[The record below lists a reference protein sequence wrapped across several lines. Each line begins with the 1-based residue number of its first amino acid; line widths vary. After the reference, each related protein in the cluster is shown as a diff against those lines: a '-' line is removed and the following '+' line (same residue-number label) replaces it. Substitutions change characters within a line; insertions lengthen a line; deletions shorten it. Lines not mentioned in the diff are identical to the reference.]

1 MMRRTIPL
9 ALAALLA
16 LGTAPAL
23 AQDAESTV
31 TQRAEAPEVGLAM
44 EFPADWRVS
53 NPEGLRVSAITT
65 ADDEPVMET
74 TAFMANAGGGTWCS
88 VDAYIGLKAPL
99 ESHAYQYAAYL
110 QRSESESVA
119 MVLAETEL
127 PAGPAYR
134 IELFDQATGR
144 IRAMYLFDGP
154 AGEDGTFNRFLMV
167 CAAREV
173 TEPFWE
179 PIAESAEV
187 FEPVPAED
195 EMAESEMADDE
206 VADDAPEATGEST
219 EDDAEEE

>member
-1 MMRRTIPL
+1 MMRRTTPL

-23 AQDAESTV
+23 AQDAESAE
-31 TQRAEAPEVGLAM
+31 TQRAEVPELGLAM
-44 EFPADWRVS
+44 EFPAEWRVS
-53 NPEGLRVSAITT
+53 SPEGQRISAITT
-65 ADDEPVMET
+65 ADDEPVMEM
-74 TAFMANAGGGTWCS
+74 TAFMANAGSGTWCN
-88 VDAYIGLKAPL
+88 VDAYIELAASL

-110 QRSESESVA
+110 QQSEAESVA
-119 MVLAETEL
+119 MMVAETEL

-134 IELFDQATGR
+134 IELFDQETGR

-167 CAAREV
+167 CAAREL

-187 FEPVPAED
+187 FEPVAAESDMSAD
-195 EMAESEMADDE
+195 EMADEDTADE
-206 VADDAPEATGEST
+206 ASEATE
-219 EDDAEEE
+219 EDAEAE